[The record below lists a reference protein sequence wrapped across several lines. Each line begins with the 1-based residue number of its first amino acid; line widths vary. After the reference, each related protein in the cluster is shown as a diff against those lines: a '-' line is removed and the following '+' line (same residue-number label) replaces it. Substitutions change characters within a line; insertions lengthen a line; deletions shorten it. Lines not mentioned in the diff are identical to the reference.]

1 MLAVAPPSATGSEQ
15 LMRAMRSLESIFLIG
30 IEGVTEIWLVRH
42 ADCYRDMTEV
52 SDPPLS
58 AFGRD
63 QARRLGERVRR
74 HPPTIVY
81 SSPLRRATETAR
93 AITDD
98 FTEDDRLVE
107 MALEI
112 SEDGGLKFQ
121 ESHDSAVM
129 RMRGVIEDVVRA
141 HEGQRVLLVCHAA
154 SIVACLTDVMRL
166 EPGQLRVLPYYTSI
180 STVRVLGDRRMVGA
194 LGDTAHLE

>member
-1 MLAVAPPSATGSEQ
+1 MLAVAPPPATGSEQ

>member
-1 MLAVAPPSATGSEQ
+1 MLAVAQPPATGSQQ
-15 LMRAMRSLESIFLIG
+15 LVRAMRSLESIFLIG
-30 IEGVTEIWLVRH
+30 VDGVTDIWLVRH
-42 ADCYRDMTEV
+42 ADCYRDVTEV

-63 QARRLGERVRR
+63 QARMVGERIRR
-74 HPPTIVY
+74 HPPAAVY

-93 AITDD
+93 MIADD
-98 FTEDDRLVE
+98 FTQDDRLVE
-107 MALEI
+107 MTLDI
-112 SEDGGLKFQ
+112 TEDGGLRFQ
-121 ESHDSAVM
+121 ESHDSAVT
-129 RMRGVIEDVVRA
+129 RMRGVIDDVVRA
-141 HEGQRVLLVCHAA
+141 HEGKRVVLICHAA

-166 EPGQLRVLPYYTSI
+166 DPGQLRVLPYYTSI